1 MYFIGRWTQKFTLW
15 PRKNYVKA
23 ICNTMHSISS
33 QEVEREE
40 AKNG

>member
-1 MYFIGRWTQKFTLW
+1 MIAGE
-15 PRKNYVKA
+15 PRSLHVKA